1 MKKLYQIYNE
11 IVKKNSSNELEMI
24 ENIELIK
31 ETNNYFIFEDKISSS
46 KYKIYAPNMITA
58 IKKLKKELEQK

>member
-1 MKKLYQIYNE
+1 
-11 IVKKNSSNELEMI
+11 MI

-31 ETNNYFIFEDKISSS
+31 ETNNYFIFEDTISGS